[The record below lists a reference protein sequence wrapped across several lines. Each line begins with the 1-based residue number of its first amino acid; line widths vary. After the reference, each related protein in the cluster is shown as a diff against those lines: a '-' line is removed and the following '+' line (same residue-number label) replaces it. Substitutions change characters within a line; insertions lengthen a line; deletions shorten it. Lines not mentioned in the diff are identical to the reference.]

1 MKRLALL
8 CALALSA
15 CADLPTETAPHT
27 APLDAR
33 TSGGMMMGGGQYAP
47 PPPTCTDDSGQ
58 PVTCP

>member
-15 CADLPTETAPHT
+15 CTQLPTEAAPH

-33 TSGGMMMGGGQYAP
+33 ADGGVMMGGGLHT
-47 PPPTCTDDSGQ
+47 PPTCRNDTGEAV
-58 PVTCP
+58 PCP

>member
-15 CADLPTETAPHT
+15 CAQLPTETASH
-27 APLDAR
+27 APPAAR
-33 TSGGMMMGGGQYAP
+33 ADGGMMLGGGQYQP
-47 PPPTCTDDSGQ
+47 PPCKDENGQ

>member
-8 CALALSA
+8 CALAMAA

-27 APLDAR
+27 APFDAR
-33 TSGGMMMGGGQYAP
+33 ADGGVMMGGGQYTP
-47 PPPTCTDDSGQ
+47 PPCKDENGQ